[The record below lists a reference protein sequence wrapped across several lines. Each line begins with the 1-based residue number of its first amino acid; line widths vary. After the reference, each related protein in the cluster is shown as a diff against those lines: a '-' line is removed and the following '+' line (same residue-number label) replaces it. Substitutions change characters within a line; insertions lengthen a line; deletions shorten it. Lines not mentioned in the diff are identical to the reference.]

1 MDNTPIHPEKSK
13 LWKVLKEIGVWCI
26 MIPLAI
32 IAGLLDVIVELR
44 WLLLSLA
51 AAGTAWVVYLAHY
64 N

>member
-1 MDNTPIHPEKSK
+1 MDNIPIHPEKSK
-13 LWKVLKEIGVWCI
+13 LWEVLKEIGFWC
-26 MIPLAI
+26 AI
-32 IAGLLDVIVELR
+32 VPVAVIAALCDVIIELR

>member
-1 MDNTPIHPEKSK
+1 MDNAPIHPEKSK
-13 LWKVLKEIGVWCI
+13 LWEVLKETGFWCV
-26 MIPLAI
+26 MIPVAV
-32 IAGLLDVIVELR
+32 IAALCDVIIELR